1 MAAIVGTAHIVMQQD
16 EALVRGMEAL
26 ETGHTNIG
34 GNGDNTAANKSFAKP
49 GRTIAS
55 IVFCTNPSFGFSG

>member
-34 GNGDNTAANKSFAKP
+34 GNGDNTAANIAFTQL
-49 GRTIAS
+49 GRTVI
-55 IVFCTNPSFGFSG
+55 FSA